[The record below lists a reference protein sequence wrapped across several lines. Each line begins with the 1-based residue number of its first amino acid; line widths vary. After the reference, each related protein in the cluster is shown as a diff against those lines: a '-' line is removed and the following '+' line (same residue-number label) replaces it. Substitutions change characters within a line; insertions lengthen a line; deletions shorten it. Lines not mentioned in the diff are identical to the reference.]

1 LKVTNGKN
9 MNYLISLPALLAF
22 FLAACTSVQVRPLE
36 PKLSVSK
43 ICIEENEKV
52 IVPQFLEIVRSG
64 FDRHG
69 ISTEVFTSTPPTSCS
84 VVLTY
89 TALRH
94 WDFVPFL
101 SHAELW
107 LRDQKGKQV
116 GYAEYH
122 LTGGGGLDFSKW
134 ASTESKMNP
143 VIDQLLSGYK

>member
-1 LKVTNGKN
+1 MKH
-9 MNYLISLPALLAF
+9 LITLSSVLALSLT
-22 FLAACTSVQVRPLE
+22 ACTSVQVKPLDSS
-36 PKLSVSK
+36 LVVSK
-43 ICIEENEKV
+43 VCIEENEKV

-69 ISTEVFTSTPPTSCS
+69 IASEVFPSKPPASCG

-89 TALRH
+89 TALRK

-107 LRDQKGKQV
+107 LRDQNGKQV

-122 LTGGGGLDFSKW
+122 LTGGGGFDFSKW

>member
-1 LKVTNGKN
+1 MKL
-9 MNYLISLPALLAF
+9 LLASLSLSVL
-22 FLAACTSVQVRPLE
+22 FLTGCTSVQVRPLDSS
-36 PKLSVSK
+36 LAVSK

-52 IVPQFLEIVRSG
+52 IVPHFLEIIRSG
-64 FDRHG
+64 FDRHQ
-69 ISTEVFTSTPPTSCS
+69 IASDVFLKPPVSCG

-89 TALRH
+89 TALRK

-107 LRDQKGKQV
+107 LRDKDGKQV

-122 LTGGGGLDFSKW
+122 LTGGGGFDFSKW

-143 VIDQLLSGYK
+143 VIDELLAGYK